1 MQLRDLRLMWETSI
15 QASNNFLGLKNR
27 RGINK
32 QKQYC
37 LLGQVRT
44 VQLVDVRLASTLTRS
59 TGGALTENPECEQ
72 APQMILIED
81 LRSETMRRHLSK
93 GHRGTVQD

>member
-1 MQLRDLRLMWETSI
+1 ME
-15 QASNNFLGLKNR
+15 NR

-32 QKQYC
+32 QKQHF

-59 TGGALTENPECEQ
+59 TGGALTGNPECEQ
-72 APQMILIED
+72 APRMILIED

-93 GHRGTVQD
+93 GHHGTVQD